1 MSWNILAEQSIV
13 DGKQTLTENDIRDMV
28 GAPTI
33 EEELEAEA
41 RAERNEC
48 ICGTIN
54 CKTEYS
60 CYTMGY

>member
-1 MSWNILAEQSIV
+1 MNEAE
-13 DGKQTLTENDIRDMV
+13 IRDMV

-33 EEELEAEA
+33 EEELEAQA

>member
-1 MSWNILAEQSIV
+1 MNEAE
-13 DGKQTLTENDIRDMV
+13 IRDMV

-33 EEELEAEA
+33 EEELEAQA

-54 CKTEYS
+54 CETEYS
-60 CYTMGY
+60 CHTMGY